1 MDKKLRRWLRPF
13 LANFYYLRKPLREVL
28 PIIGLVVIVVLL
40 GAISFDRLYEV
51 PAETVDG
58 VPVENEREDV
68 SFSEAVYITYC
79 LIFMEHLYDYPD
91 HWLLRF
97 FYIVLPLLGL
107 VVILDGF
114 TRFGFHVLR
123 KDSQEE
129 WMYAMAKTFSDHV
142 IVCGLGRVGLRTVQ
156 QLLKLD
162 EEIIVLE
169 IDPQNPNIPFAKKN
183 SIPVLI
189 GSGREEG
196 ILDKLGT
203 AQAKSIILATDN
215 DLINL
220 EIAIDARE
228 IRPDIRVLIRLFD
241 QELANKIRNS
251 FDIHLAFSTAAHA
264 APLLATSSSDRSIQ
278 NAFYI
283 GDTLMVV
290 AEISVNAS
298 SELIGKQIREV
309 GAQYDLFIL
318 SHKRGET
325 ETRFPS
331 ASIEFQSGDSLVV
344 QTVPETLRML
354 HKWNHDKGE

>member
-1 MDKKLRRWLRPF
+1 MDRRLRKWTRPF
-13 LANFYYLRKPLREVL
+13 LANFYYLRKPLRDVL
-28 PIIGLVVIVVLL
+28 PIIGIVVITVLL
-40 GAISFDRLYEV
+40 GAISFNQLADQQ
-51 PAETVDG
+51 DQ
-58 VPVENEREDV
+58 V
-68 SFSEAVYITYC
+68 SFSEAIYLMYC
-79 LIFMEHLYDYPD
+79 LIFMEHLYDFPD
-91 HWLLRF
+91 HWLLQL
-97 FYIVLPLLGL
+97 FYFVLPLLGL

-129 WMYAMAKTFSDHV
+129 WTYAMAKTFDDHV
-142 IVCGLGRVGLRTVQ
+142 IVCGLGRVGLRTIQ
-156 QLLKLD
+156 QLLTLG

-169 IDPQNPNIPFAKKN
+169 LDPQNPNIPFAKKN

-203 AQAKSIILATDN
+203 ARAKSIILATDN

-228 IRPDIRVLIRLFD
+228 IKPDIRVVIRLFD

-283 GDTLMVV
+283 GETLMVV
-290 AEISVNAS
+290 AEITVTEN
-298 SELIGKQIREV
+298 SELEGKKIREV
-309 GAQYDLFIL
+309 GAEYDLFVL
-318 SHKRGET
+318 SHRRDGN

-331 ASIEFQSGDSLVV
+331 ASIEFQCDDILIV

-354 HKWNHDKGE
+354 HKWNHDKLL